1 MEAKRNHYREIATDE
16 RAAVEFLV
24 PRGHGLPGEIVEV
37 LGELG
42 IRPAIGIVSDE
53 GQKLAM
59 VTRQGIFQEA
69 GSMERVLRASREE
82 EPSQEQQGRSEA
94 ESQQKDTDER

>member
-1 MEAKRNHYREIATDE
+1 MEAKHNHREMATDE
-16 RAAVEFLV
+16 RATVEFLV

-42 IRPAIGIVSDE
+42 IRPGIGVVSDE

-59 VTRQGIFQEA
+59 VTRQGIFQGA
-69 GSMERVLRASREE
+69 ASMERVLRASREE

-94 ESQQKDTDER
+94 DPQQKDTDER